1 MSLKCGIVGLPNVGK
16 STLFAALSGV
26 PAECANYPFCTIE
39 PNSGMA
45 PVPDERLDALAA
57 IESSREII
65 PARVEFVDIAG
76 LVKGAH
82 KGEGLG
88 NQFLAHIREV
98 DAVVHVVR
106 CFDSGDV
113 VHVEG
118 GADPMR
124 DIDIIET
131 ELMLADMESLEKR
144 LPALEKKT
152 KGGDKEAIE
161 QAALMKEALAALA
174 EGKKPAASG
183 LGLLSGKPVLF
194 VCNVDEAAAAGGN
207 DYSRLVE
214 EYAKKSGNSA
224 VVVSA
229 KIEQEITALE
239 SSDEK
244 REFLS
249 ALGVAETGLAKVI
262 RASYALLDLITYFTA
277 GPKETHAWT
286 IRRGTKAP
294 AAAGAIHTDFEKGFI
309 RAEVVPYA
317 DFVAC
322 KGEAGARAAGKL
334 RAEGR
339 DYIVGDGDVIHFLF
353 GK

>member
-45 PVPDERLDALAA
+45 LVPDERLNVLAA
-57 IESSREII
+57 IENSREII
-65 PARVEFVDIAG
+65 PARTEFVDIAG

-88 NQFLAHIREV
+88 NQFLSHIREV

-118 GADPMR
+118 GANPLR

-131 ELMLADMESLEKR
+131 ELMLSDIESLEKR
-144 LPALEKKT
+144 IPALEKKAR
-152 KGGDKEAIE
+152 GGDKESVE
-161 QAALMKEALAALA
+161 QVALMKIALA
-174 EGKKPAASG
+174 ELSEGRKPAPG
-183 LGLLSGKPVLF
+183 LGLLSNKPVLY
-194 VCNVDEAAAAGGN
+194 VCNVDEASAATGN
-207 DYSRLVE
+207 DYSRQVE
-214 EYAKKSGNSA
+214 SVGNA
-224 VVVSA
+224 IVVSA
-229 KIEQEITALE
+229 KIEQEIAALE
-239 SSDEK
+239 RSEEK
-244 REFLS
+244 QEFLA

-262 RASYALLDLITYFTA
+262 RGAYSLLDLITYFTA

-286 IRRGTKAP
+286 IKRGTKAP
-294 AAAGAIHTDFEKGFI
+294 QAAGAIHTDFEKGFI
-309 RAEVVPYA
+309 RAEVASYE
-317 DFVAC
+317 DFVAF

-334 RAEGR
+334 RTEGK
-339 DYIVGDGDVIHFLF
+339 DYTVADGDVMHFLF
-353 GK
+353 NK